1 MEYRSLG
8 RTGVQVSALCLGGML
23 FGEQTDE
30 AEALTIMD
38 RALDAGLNFVDTAN
52 IYSRGRSE
60 EIIGRALQRNGRRAR
75 VVLAT
80 KVHGRMDEHDPN
92 ACGNSR
98 RHIVEQCEAS
108 LRRLQTESI
117 DLYQLH
123 RPMSTI
129 PIDETLRAL
138 DDLVRSGKVRYL
150 GTSTFAAWQLVEALW
165 VSKELGLNRVVCE
178 QPPYHLLD
186 RRIERELV
194 PMAQTYGLAL
204 LPWSPLAGGFL
215 SGKYRRGEPPPL
227 GSRLGQN
234 PEGADPHFTDAAFQ
248 VLDVVTALAREQ
260 GATPGQLA
268 LAWVAQQPGVTSPI
282 IGLRTLGQL
291 EEQLGAMDVNIAEED
306 RVRLDA
312 VAPPGRALVS
322 YYEADFGPHRFRW

>member
-8 RTGVQVSALCLGGML
+8 RTGVQVSPLCLGGML

-30 AEALTIMD
+30 AEALAIID

-52 IYSRGRSE
+52 IYTRGHSE
-60 EIIGRALQRNGRRAR
+60 AIIGRALRRDGRRAR

-80 KVHGRMDEHDPN
+80 KVHGRMDDDDPN
-92 ACGNSR
+92 AWGNSR
-98 RHIVEQCEAS
+98 RHILEQCEAS
-108 LRRLQTESI
+108 LRRLQTEVI

-123 RPMSTI
+123 RPLSTI

-165 VSKELGLNRVVCE
+165 VSKELGLHRVVCE

-194 PMAQTYGLAL
+194 PMAQTYGVAL
-204 LPWSPLAGGFL
+204 IPWSPLAGGFL
-215 SGKYRRGEPPPL
+215 SGKYRRGETAPP

-234 PEGADPHFTDAAFQ
+234 HEGADPHFTDATFQ
-248 VLDVVTALAREQ
+248 VLDVVTALAHEQ
-260 GATPGQLA
+260 GATPSQVA
-268 LAWVAQQPGVTSPI
+268 LAWVAQQPGVTSAI
-282 IGLRTLGQL
+282 IGPRTRAHL
-291 EEQLGAMDVNIAEED
+291 EDCLGAMHVRLTAED
-306 RVRLDA
+306 RARLDA
-312 VAPPGRALVS
+312 VTPPGRAIVP

>member
-8 RTGVQVSALCLGGML
+8 RTGVQVSPLCLGGML
-23 FGEQTDE
+23 FGEQTTE
-30 AEALTIMD
+30 AEAYAIMD
-38 RALDAGLNFVDTAN
+38 CALDAGLNFVDTAN

-60 EIIGRALQRNGRRAR
+60 EIIGRALRHNGRRAR

-80 KVHGRMDEHDPN
+80 KVHGRMDDQDPN
-92 ACGNSR
+92 AWGNSR
-98 RHIVEQCEAS
+98 RHILEQCEAS
-108 LRRLQTESI
+108 LRRLQTEYI

-123 RPMSTI
+123 RPLSTI

-150 GTSTFAAWQLVEALW
+150 GTSTFAAWQLMEALW
-165 VSKELGLNRVVCE
+165 VSRELGLHRVVCE

-215 SGKYRRGEPPPL
+215 SGKYRRGEPPPPR
-227 GSRLGQN
+227 SRLGQN
-234 PEGADPHFTDAAFQ
+234 LEGTDPHFTDAAFQ
-248 VLDVVTALAREQ
+248 VLEVVTALAHEKR
-260 GATPGQLA
+260 ATPSQLA
-268 LAWVAQQPGVTSPI
+268 LAWVAQQPGVTSAI
-282 IGLRTLGQL
+282 IGPRTRAHL
-291 EEQLGAMDVNIAEED
+291 EDCLGAMHVRVTAED
-306 RVRLDA
+306 RARLDA
-312 VAPPGRALVS
+312 VTPPGRAIVP

>member
-38 RALDAGLNFVDTAN
+38 RAVDAGLNFVDTAN
-52 IYSRGRSE
+52 IYTRGRSE
-60 EIIGRALQRNGRRAR
+60 EIIGRALRRDGRRAR

-92 ACGNSR
+92 AWGNSR
-98 RHIVEQCEAS
+98 RHILEQCEAS
-108 LRRLQTESI
+108 LRRLHTDVI

-165 VSKELGLNRVVCE
+165 VSKELGLHRIVCE

-204 LPWSPLAGGFL
+204 IPWSPLAGGFL
-215 SGKYRRGEPPPL
+215 SGKYRRGEPPPR

-234 PEGADPHFTDAAFQ
+234 SQGTDPHFTDATFR
-248 VLDVVTALAREQ
+248 VLEVVTALAHEK
-260 GATPGQLA
+260 GTTLSQLA
-268 LAWVAQQPGVTSPI
+268 LAWVAQQPGITSAI
-282 IGLRTLGQL
+282 IGPRTLTQF
-291 EEQLGAMDVNIAEED
+291 EDCLGAMDVQLTAED
-306 RVRLDA
+306 QARLDA
-312 VAPPGRALVS
+312 AAPPGRALVS
-322 YYEADFGPHRFRW
+322 YYEADFGPHHFRW